1 MITIATVL
9 LYGVVTC
16 HPTNVDEVAT
26 LGVREAHYRLQ
37 PSELENAPQWTDLD
51 QSPPLSPGKAVR
63 VAESA
68 IEVFTK
74 EGKLE
79 PLSSAFQ
86 WRLKRVSL
94 VRVFDNQWYYEV
106 TFKESVKPGFGA
118 TGRRQSATIFVLMD
132 GTFLKPVKELTLS
145 PNAPAVSQRKLSD
158 EWEHIFEIEEKPDNR
173 LLRFLGLFEGRHN
186 VRIPNCWELKSTVN
200 NSSSDCRIV
209 YDKDEILSLG
219 DESNSKLK
227 IVPNHTQTGAS
238 IQLIEEDN
246 SVRWEMAIE
255 SFHPRL
261 LNQGY
266 SALKCSARVS
276 GSSVF
281 LFGRSGPVRFV
292 FVMKIYDGAIQDRI
306 AFTTNSRE
314 DFSLPK

>member
-1 MITIATVL
+1 MITILTIFF
-9 LYGVVTC
+9 YGVVTFQ
-16 HPTNVDEVAT
+16 PVTIDEVVT
-26 LGVREAHYRLQ
+26 LGVREVHYRLQ
-37 PSELENAPQWTDLD
+37 PSDLENAPQWTDLD
-51 QSPPLSPGKAVR
+51 QSPPLPPGKAVR

-68 IEVFTK
+68 IKVFTK

-79 PLSSAFQ
+79 PLSSSFE
-86 WRLKRVSL
+86 WRLKQVSL
-94 VRVFDNQWYYEV
+94 VKVFGNQWYYEV

-118 TGRRQSATIFVLMD
+118 TGRRQSAVIFVLMN
-132 GTFLKPVKELTLS
+132 GTFLRPVKELTLS
-145 PNAPAVSQRKLSD
+145 SNASADRQRKLSD
-158 EWEHIFEIEEKPDNR
+158 EWNHVFEIEQSPDKR
-173 LLRFLGLFEGRHN
+173 LLRFVGFLEGKHN
-186 VRIPNCWELKSTVN
+186 VRIPNCWELKTNVTNPST
-200 NSSSDCRIV
+200 DCRFV
-209 YDKDEILSLG
+209 YDKDEMLSLG
-219 DESNSKLK
+219 DESKLKLK

-238 IQLIEEDN
+238 VQLIEEDN

-266 SALKCSARVS
+266 SALKCSARAS

-292 FVMKIYDGAIQDRI
+292 FVVNIDDGTMHDRI